1 VAVGTLMAAIH
12 VTGTAWADQRIVLF
26 GAGSA
31 GMGIASFLLA
41 AMKSAGLSESEA
53 RSRFFAVD
61 KDGLL
66 IEGMP
71 GIRPSQQRFVQ
82 PRSQLDQWKME
93 SPGHIGLFD
102 VVRNARPTTLIGVS
116 GQAGAFTEKIISA
129 MATHVDRPVIFPLS
143 NPTSR
148 SEATPADLIRWTEGR
163 ALIGTGSPFASVSW
177 QQRHLPVDQTNNAYI
192 FPGLGL
198 GILSVRATRVT
209 DSMFTAAA
217 QCLAAL
223 SPARSDKSD
232 RLLPPVS
239 AIHSVSCAVAKA
251 VALRAMHD
259 GVAAPVDEHTL
270 DSCLGRYIWQPVYLP
285 YRYVE
290 YMDSGST
297 P

>member
-1 VAVGTLMAAIH
+1 

-31 GMGIASFLLA
+31 GMGIASFLVS

-66 IEGMP
+66 TEGML
-71 GIRPSQQRFVQ
+71 GIRPSQERFVQ
-82 PRSQLDQWKME
+82 PRSHVEQWNLE
-93 SPGHIGLFD
+93 SPGYIGLFD
-102 VVRNARPTTLIGVS
+102 VIRNVRPTTLIGVS
-116 GQAGAFTEKIISA
+116 GQAGAFTEKIIRA
-129 MATHVDRPVIFPLS
+129 MAAHVERPVIFPLS

-163 ALIGTGSPFASVSW
+163 ALIGTGSPFASVPW
-177 QQRHLPVDQTNNAYI
+177 QHRQLPIDQTNNAYI

-198 GILSVRATRVT
+198 GILAVRATRVT

-217 QCLAAL
+217 QCLAEL
-223 SPARSDKSD
+223 SPARSGRSD

-239 AIHSVSCAVAKA
+239 AIRSVSIAVAKA

-270 DSCLGRYIWQPVYLP
+270 DSRLRTNIWEPVYLP
-285 YRYVE
+285 YRYVTS
-290 YMDSGST
+290 MNSDTAS
-297 P
+297 